1 MEIILL
7 QKVYVLT
14 YFPLVNWHHS
24 HLIHLEGNFLK
35 DVVYLFIYL
44 EVGGGREKEKER
56 KIDVSEKHR

>member
-35 DVVYLFIYL
+35 DVVYLFI
-44 EVGGGREKEKER
+44 
-56 KIDVSEKHR
+56 